1 MPPEAPE
8 TPSEGLSVVLAK
20 IMSKSIKTMP
30 MMIISLLKGICF
42 SELTGGRK
50 LGYSSKVL
58 NLKLRG
64 RIRHGLAPSHKLQ
77 WGKTEDWMGRN
88 PIDSG
93 LLLIPFAG
101 FAGRFLTK
109 SSNY

>member
-1 MPPEAPE
+1 
-8 TPSEGLSVVLAK
+8 
-20 IMSKSIKTMP
+20 MP
-30 MMIISLLKGICF
+30 MMIISLLEGICF

-64 RIRHGLAPSHKLQ
+64 RIRHRLAPSHKLQ
-77 WGKTEDWMGRN
+77 WGKTEDGMIRN
-88 PIDSG
+88 PFESG

-101 FAGRFLTK
+101 FAGSLFRK
-109 SSNY
+109 S